1 MGTLHTTLIYCARAY
16 WGLAVVYAV
25 FPFVFG
31 ERVGSTVFTVA
42 FFGAG
47 VLVFLGLLLYGSSRR
62 ARHEPEGTL
71 SRHLLRWVAGVAW
84 VAFSMAALAAVGV
97 IVERLIK

>member
-1 MGTLHTTLIYCARAY
+1 MGALQRTLVYCARAY

-25 FPFVFG
+25 LPFVLG
-31 ERVGSTVFTVA
+31 ARVGSTVFAVA

-62 ARHEPEGTL
+62 ARHEPEGWGK
-71 SRHLLRWVAGVAW
+71 HLLRWVAGVAW
-84 VAFSMAALAAVGV
+84 VAFSMAALSAIGV
-97 IVERLIK
+97 IVEWLIK

>member
-1 MGTLHTTLIYCARAY
+1 
-16 WGLAVVYAV
+16 
-25 FPFVFG
+25 
-31 ERVGSTVFTVA
+31 
-42 FFGAG
+42 
-47 VLVFLGLLLYGSSRR
+47 
-62 ARHEPEGTL
+62 L

>member
-1 MGTLHTTLIYCARAY
+1 MATLHTSLLNCARAY

-31 ERVGSTVFTVA
+31 ERVGSTVFAVA

-47 VLVFLGLLLYGSSRR
+47 ALVFLGLLLYGSARR
-62 ARHEPEGTL
+62 ARHEREGPWGK
-71 SRHLLRWVAGVAW
+71 HLLRWVAGVAW
-84 VAFSMAALAAVGV
+84 VAFAMAALAALGA